1 MQLGRDA
8 VPPHPSD
15 SDKHLP
21 AVEPPAEGPEDAE
34 DEEAGG
40 EAAGGAGE
48 EVVAEPGL
56 ADAVAPT
63 DGPDLVVWALMFH
76 AGPSCE

>member
-1 MQLGRDA
+1 VVLSL
-8 VPPHPSD
+8 PLD
-15 SDKHLP
+15 SNKYLP

-40 EAAGGAGE
+40 EGAGGAGE

-56 ADAVAPT
+56 ADAADPA
-63 DGPDLVVWALMFH
+63 GGLDLA
-76 AGPSCE
+76 A